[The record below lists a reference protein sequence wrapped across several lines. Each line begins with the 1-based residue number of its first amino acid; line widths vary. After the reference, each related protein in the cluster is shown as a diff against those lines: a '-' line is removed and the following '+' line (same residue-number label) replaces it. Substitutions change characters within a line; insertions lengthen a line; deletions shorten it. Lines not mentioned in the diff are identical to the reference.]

1 MPRIFAEW
9 ENMEDKE
16 RVLIGKINYKEIDF
30 DFILEDKILKLIT
43 PEDKKIQVLDD
54 MVLCAR

>member
-1 MPRIFAEW
+1 
-9 ENMEDKE
+9 MEDKE